1 MKKNKERQN
10 VLSACLFLAPSLIGT
25 IIFVIF
31 PILVSIGL
39 SFTEWNLLSDIQWV
53 GLDNYVKMLKSEKIY
68 AALMHTFYFIAL
80 YLPSVVVLS
89 FLIAT
94 LLNQKLKGS
103 TFFRAIYFLPVV
115 TSWVAV
121 SVVWR
126 WIFNGEFGLLNYFL
140 AFIGIDGPSWLT
152 DPDWAMTAVI
162 ITSIWKDLGFITVI
176 FLAGLQEIPDMYYES
191 ASIDGA
197 SGFQKMKDITIPL
210 LYRTIH
216 FIIVISLINSFQVF
230 DQVWIMTE
238 GGPAGASSVIVEQ
251 IYRNAFRYY
260 KMGDAAALSWLLFAI
275 IFISTFIVNKINDRW
290 EVD

>member
-191 ASIDGA
+191 ASIDGLWIPEDEGYHHTPA
-197 SGFQKMKDITIPL
+197 VSDHTFYHRHIT
-210 LYRTIH
+210 
-216 FIIVISLINSFQVF
+216 
-230 DQVWIMTE
+230 DQLV
-238 GGPAGASSVIVEQ
+238 SSV
-251 IYRNAFRYY
+251 RPG
-260 KMGDAAALSWLLFAI
+260 MDH
-275 IFISTFIVNKINDRW
+275 D
-290 EVD
+290 